1 MSERV
6 QHLNSASPAKYS
18 LITAVLVWCS
28 LVVVSGLYVTL
39 PMGSV
44 LADTFHASAA
54 EAAWSGSA
62 FSFAY
67 ALGFLLFGPL
77 SDRFGRWSMLFWG
90 LAALFVIT
98 PMLGL
103 AQSLPVLV
111 ALRALQGLA
120 SATFAPTVMTYVVET
135 FPAERRVTAMGFV
148 STGFL
153 VSAIAG
159 QLFGSAVSEYW
170 GWSYVF
176 FIHGVLVLIAAVL
189 LGSLVPKEEGRRN
202 QASLAAL
209 YKQMPAML
217 IQRPLTLCYLVC
229 LTILLSFVGMYTI
242 FQSNLTKPPFELAA
256 HQLMQVRAAGL
267 AGMILS
273 PFAGRLVARFGMKRT
288 LQAGLLLAA
297 GGLGAVGLS
306 SNLNVLVI
314 MSIIY
319 IAGISITIP
328 TLISIVGTLAGDKR
342 GPAVTV
348 YSLVLFIGASL
359 GPLLALNLLKTGSS
373 LAAFE
378 ALAAS
383 LLIAFGLSGFIKM
396 PNFSQH

>member
-6 QHLNSASPAKYS
+6 QQLNSASPAKYS

-90 LAALFVIT
+90 LTALFVIT

-159 QLFGSAVSEYW
+159 QMFGSAVSEYW

-189 LGSLVPKEEGRRN
+189 LGSLIPKEEVRRN
-202 QASLAAL
+202 QSSLAAL
-209 YKQMPAML
+209 YKQMPALL

-242 FQSNLTKPPFELAA
+242 FQSDLTKPPFELAA

-297 GGLGAVGLS
+297 GGLGAVGFS

-314 MSIIY
+314 MSIVY

-383 LLIAFGLSGFIKM
+383 LLIAFGLSRFIKM

>member
-1 MSERV
+1 
-6 QHLNSASPAKYS
+6 
-18 LITAVLVWCS
+18 
-28 LVVVSGLYVTL
+28 
-39 PMGSV
+39 
-44 LADTFHASAA
+44 
-54 EAAWSGSA
+54 
-62 FSFAY
+62 
-67 ALGFLLFGPL
+67 
-77 SDRFGRWSMLFWG
+77 MLFWG

-242 FQSNLTKPPFELAA
+242 FQSDLTKPPFELAA

-314 MSIIY
+314 MSIVY